1 MVHTVIRANRPLALS
16 GTRNTRELGGY
27 ATADGKI
34 TRTHAF
40 LRSDGLSRLTDA
52 DLHKLLDYG
61 VGCVVDLRSQTEIDQ
76 APSRLAGV
84 PGVDYCEVHMLDQA
98 ASRNFAGD
106 MPAHM
111 GEVYVQLLAD
121 HSREFARV
129 FRIFAA
135 HRDVTVLF
143 NCAAGKDRTGVT
155 AMLLLL
161 LAGVPEETV
170 VADYVPSESNMKE
183 LFALQRQQLAR
194 AGQPVPPMSVFSSA
208 PEEIR
213 MALDYLQQHYA
224 GAEDYLLQ
232 AGVSPAEIAILREML
247 LGRGE

>member
-1 MVHTVIRANRPLALS
+1 MLFTITRANRPLALA

-27 ATADGKI
+27 ATDDGRL

-40 LRSDGLSRLTDA
+40 LRSDGLSRLTDG

-61 VGCVVDLRSQTEIDQ
+61 VGCVVDLRSQKEIAQ
-76 APSRLAGV
+76 APSRLAKV

-98 ASRNFAGD
+98 ASQNFAGD
-106 MPAHM
+106 MPARM
-111 GEVYVQLLAD
+111 GEVYVQLLAQN
-121 HSREFARV
+121 SREFAQV

-170 VADYVPSESNMKE
+170 VTDYVPSESNMKE
-183 LFALQRQQLAR
+183 LFAQQRQQLAR

-213 MALDYLQQHYA
+213 MALDYLQAHYA
-224 GAEDYLLQ
+224 GAEDYLLR
-232 AGVSPAEIAILREML
+232 AGVSPADIAAVREML
-247 LGRGE
+247 LGQSE